1 MYEDIKTACLYVRFS
16 SHNQTEQ
23 SIEGQT
29 RVCQEFCQRHNIKI
43 VEIYADRATSASK
56 NTEKRVSFL
65 KMIKDSEKG
74 LFDAVVVY
82 KLDRFARSRYDS
94 ATYKYRLKKNGVQLI
109 SATENI
115 TNSPE
120 GIILESV
127 LEGMAEFYSAELS
140 QKINRGMRES
150 AYKHNSIGG
159 ALPLGYKTVDKK
171 LVIDE
176 KTAPIVREAF
186 TMYAE
191 GHSVA
196 EICRIFNA
204 RGYKTSKGTEFG
216 KNSFSKIFRNERYIG
231 TYTYHDYRAE
241 DTIPAIIDRDLW
253 DRVQL
258 RLKKVKNSPGRNKA
272 KRVYLLS
279 GKLFCGHCGESMNG
293 NCNGNKY
300 AFYECYGKKSKYNGC
315 QKRNLRKEYIE
326 RLVAQDALS
335 LLTDENIEHLATVAC
350 ERNDYEIETGSPIP
364 VIKDR
369 IHQTEVSINNLTKA
383 IETGATPDA
392 LVKRMVELEREKKDL
407 SAQLKKE
414 EELVVPLEKEQVI
427 FWLEKFKDGDIEDEE
442 FCRLLIDLFVN
453 SVTAWDED
461 DDMLKVTIAYNLTS
475 LPTKTYRLTKDGTLS
490 DFADNSPAKLVR
502 PVCLTASTV
511 LVLGILFAVM
521 FMMIPSLR
529 ESGEEFVQNIPLY
542 VEEIGRW
549 WTGVVQ
555 FAAKY
560 NIVLPEY
567 TIDSDLLIE
576 KLTALISDEGSGILT
591 VTWGAAT
598 SVLSVLVDVLLGL
611 VFALYLL
618 AKKEVVAAHLK
629 KLVVT
634 VLPQKKAQRLLSI
647 ASLTN
652 QTFTNFVS
660 GQLTEAVIIGVL
672 CFFGMLILGIP
683 YAGAVSAFV
692 AVTALVPIFG
702 AWIGGGLGAFL
713 ILLAEPGKA
722 LWFIL
727 FLLVL
732 QQVEG
737 NLIYPKVV
745 GKSVGLPGLLVLMA
759 VTIGGEAFGI
769 LGMLFSVPVCAVL
782 YSLYLE
788 FMKKASARH

>member
-1 MYEDIKTACLYVRFS
+1 M
-16 SHNQTEQ
+16 
-23 SIEGQT
+23 
-29 RVCQEFCQRHNIKI
+29 
-43 VEIYADRATSASK
+43 
-56 NTEKRVSFL
+56 
-65 KMIKDSEKG
+65 
-74 LFDAVVVY
+74 
-82 KLDRFARSRYDS
+82 
-94 ATYKYRLKKNGVQLI
+94 
-109 SATENI
+109 
-115 TNSPE
+115 
-120 GIILESV
+120 
-127 LEGMAEFYSAELS
+127 
-140 QKINRGMRES
+140 
-150 AYKHNSIGG
+150 
-159 ALPLGYKTVDKK
+159 
-171 LVIDE
+171 
-176 KTAPIVREAF
+176 
-186 TMYAE
+186 
-191 GHSVA
+191 
-196 EICRIFNA
+196 
-204 RGYKTSKGTEFG
+204 
-216 KNSFSKIFRNERYIG
+216 
-231 TYTYHDYRAE
+231 
-241 DTIPAIIDRDLW
+241 
-253 DRVQL
+253 
-258 RLKKVKNSPGRNKA
+258 
-272 KRVYLLS
+272 
-279 GKLFCGHCGESMNG
+279 
-293 NCNGNKY
+293 
-300 AFYECYGKKSKYNGC
+300 
-315 QKRNLRKEYIE
+315 
-326 RLVAQDALS
+326 
-335 LLTDENIEHLATVAC
+335 
-350 ERNDYEIETGSPIP
+350 
-364 VIKDR
+364 
-369 IHQTEVSINNLTKA
+369 
-383 IETGATPDA
+383 
-392 LVKRMVELEREKKDL
+392 
-407 SAQLKKE
+407 
-414 EELVVPLEKEQVI
+414 
-427 FWLEKFKDGDIEDEE
+427 
-442 FCRLLIDLFVN
+442 
-453 SVTAWDED
+453 
-461 DDMLKVTIAYNLTS
+461 
-475 LPTKTYRLTKDGTLS
+475 
-490 DFADNSPAKLVR
+490 
-502 PVCLTASTV
+502 CLTASTV
-511 LVLGILFAVM
+511 LVLGILFAVV

-591 VTWGAAT
+591 VTWGAAI

-672 CFFGMLILGIP
+672 CFFGMLIFGIP

>member
-1 MYEDIKTACLYVRFS
+1 MEKKPQNTASDRNEDPAPQGSKWPDKT
-16 SHNQTEQ
+16 
-23 SIEGQT
+23 
-29 RVCQEFCQRHNIKI
+29 NIRYIARTLVLLI
-43 VEIYADRATSASK
+43 VFAWALV
-56 NTEKRVSFL
+56 NL
-65 KMIKDSEKG
+65 
-74 LFDAVVVY
+74 DAV
-82 KLDRFARSRYDS
+82 LRFLG
-94 ATYKYRLKKNGVQLI
+94 K
-109 SATENI
+109 
-115 TNSPE
+115 
-120 GIILESV
+120 V
-127 LEGMAEFYSAELS
+127 LALFTPFL
-140 QKINRGMRES
+140 
-150 AYKHNSIGG
+150 IGG
-159 ALPLGYKTVDKK
+159 A
-171 LVIDE
+171 I
-176 KTAPIVREAF
+176 AF
-186 TMYAE
+186 LIN
-191 GHSVA
+191 V
-196 EICRIFNA
+196 
-204 RGYKTSKGTEFG
+204 
-216 KNSFSKIFRNERYIG
+216 
-231 TYTYHDYRAE
+231 
-241 DTIPAIIDRDLW
+241 
-253 DRVQL
+253 VL
-258 RLKKVKNSPGRNKA
+258 R
-272 KRVYLLS
+272 
-279 GKLFCGHCGESMNG
+279 
-293 NCNGNKY
+293 
-300 AFYECYGKKSKYNGC
+300 
-315 QKRNLRKEYIE
+315 
-326 RLVAQDALS
+326 
-335 LLTDENIEHLATVAC
+335 
-350 ERNDYEIETGSPIP
+350 
-364 VIKDR
+364 
-369 IHQTEVSINNLTKA
+369 
-383 IETGATPDA
+383 
-392 LVKRMVELEREKKDL
+392 
-407 SAQLKKE
+407 
-414 EELVVPLEKEQVI
+414 PLECCWNKV
-427 FWLEKFKDGDIEDEE
+427 
-442 FCRLLIDLFVN
+442 CR
-453 SVTAWDED
+453 
-461 DDMLKVTIAYNLTS
+461 
-475 LPTKTYRLTKDGTLS
+475 KT
-490 DFADNSPAKLVR
+490 PAKLVR

-511 LVLGILFAVM
+511 LVLGILFAVV

-549 WTGVVQ
+549 WTGIVQ

-591 VTWGAAT
+591 VTWDAET
-598 SVLSVLVDVLLGL
+598 SVLSVLVDVLLGF

-634 VLPQKKAQRLLSI
+634 VLPQKKARSLRI